1 LPKRDSEFLYLTT
14 RGWKTGR
21 AHQIEIWFAEY
32 DGKYYIVSEYGRRAH
47 WIQNCAREPKVSFR
61 VGERMTD
68 GTARV
73 VDGEAEPV
81 LVGEVTARM
90 KSKYGWDDGLILE
103 LTPVR

>member
-1 LPKRDSEFLYLTT
+1 
-14 RGWKTGR
+14 
-21 AHQIEIWFAEY
+21 
-32 DGKYYIVSEYGRRAH
+32 
-47 WIQNCAREPKVSFR
+47 
-61 VGERMTD
+61 
-68 GTARV
+68 V